1 MRLPISTLQRSASL
15 AFGLAVLFGPGA
27 AFAEAPG
34 AAPEAIDWVE
44 LAMGAI
50 GGLVLFLYGV
60 HELSHALKAVAGE
73 RMKRLIGHATGDRF
87 RGLGAG
93 TAATVLLD
101 SSSLT
106 IILLITFVDAGL
118 ASFVQALPVVL
129 GANIG
134 TTFSS
139 QVFAIGIDAYAPVLM
154 LAGFLLR
161 MTVKKHHA
169 KDWGAALFGIGL
181 VLFGLHTI
189 GEAAEPLK
197 DQPVVT
203 DWLKT
208 MATPVYGILAG
219 AAITIAIQSS
229 SAMLGIIITL
239 AGQGI
244 IPLEAGIAMMLGAE
258 IGTCADTLVATIGRS
273 RDALRVGLF
282 HLLFNIVTV
291 LVGAVLVEQI
301 VLFATWTSDDVAQ
314 QIANAHV
321 AFNVGGALLFLGFV
335 RVVGRLIERAVPE
348 PVKDAVAA

>member
-1 MRLPISTLQRSASL
+1 M
-15 AFGLAVLFGPGA
+15 
-27 AFAEAPG
+27 
-34 AAPEAIDWVE
+34 DWMS

-60 HELSHALKAVAGE
+60 HELSHALRAVAGE
-73 RMKRLIGHATGDRF
+73 RMKALIGQATGDRF

-118 ASFVQALPVVL
+118 ATFVQALPVVL

-139 QVFAIGIDAYAPVLM
+139 QVFAIGIDQYAPVLM

-161 MTVKKHHA
+161 MTKTMHHA
-169 KDWGAALFGIGL
+169 KDWGSALFGIGL

-197 DQPVVT
+197 DQPAVT
-203 DWLKT
+203 EWLKT

-219 AAITIAIQSS
+219 AAITVAIQSS

-244 IPLEAGIAMMLGAE
+244 IPLEAGVAMMLGAE
-258 IGTCADTLVATIGRS
+258 IGTCADTLAATIGRS

-282 HLLFNIVTV
+282 HLVFNIVTV

-301 VLFATWTSDDVAQ
+301 VAFATWTSDDVAQ

-321 AFNVGGALLFLGFV
+321 AFNVGGTLLFLGFV
-335 RVVGRLIERAVPE
+335 RFVVRFVGRLIERAVPE
-348 PVKDAVAA
+348 RMETAAAE